1 MYRSFSHRPTGTYA
15 ADGDGAAFSRV
26 EIGEKE
32 IQIGERAPQPR
43 VGVKDERGSTSIAA
57 K

>member
-1 MYRSFSHRPTGTYA
+1 MYRSFCHRPTGTYA
-15 ADGDGAAFSRV
+15 ADGDGAAFPRV

-32 IQIGERAPQPR
+32 RQIGERAPQPR
-43 VGVKDERGSTSIAA
+43 VGVKDERGSASIAA